1 MADEGTAKAQFAPWV
16 TRDRKVILDKGK
28 FLTVEQHTVE
38 LPDGR
43 VIDDWQWVIT
53 PDYVNIVAVTG
64 DGRYLC
70 FRQTKYAVDGPTLA
84 LVGGYLEP
92 GEEPLAAAQRELRE
106 ETGYEA
112 AAWTPLGEYA
122 VDANRGVGRAHFF
135 LATAAHPVADPIVDD
150 LEEQELLHLTR
161 GEVETAL
168 RGGEFKVLPW
178 AAAVAIALA
187 RSMIED

>member
-1 MADEGTAKAQFAPWV
+1 MTKAKFAPWI
-16 TRDRKVILDKGK
+16 TRDRKVVLDKGK
-28 FLTVEQHTVE
+28 FLKIEQHTVE

-70 FRQTKYAVDGPTLA
+70 FRQTKYAVKGPTLA
-84 LVGGYLEP
+84 LVGGYMEP
-92 GEEPLAAAQRELRE
+92 GEKPLAAAQRELRE

-122 VDANRGVGRAHFF
+122 VDANRGVGRAHFY
-135 LATAAHPVADPIVDD
+135 LATAAGC
-150 LEEQELLHLTR
+150 LLWGHVGSLIGAR
-161 GEVETAL
+161 ASL
-168 RGGEFKVLPW
+168 L
-178 AAAVAIALA
+178 AAAGVLGVATLA
-187 RSMIED
+187 TVRSPIGRLPARR